1 MILDFGNESLKICW
15 YNVNWG
21 LIQLRRLH
29 KKSPLKQITDDDI
42 TTNEILCGLGS
53 NLPGTTETILQ
64 MLILVSVTAILE
76 ATMRSQQRDVNLL
89 ADTIFSLHQCL
100 IQNKY
105 AQQSGCGGEGLGIS
119 LFK

>member
-1 MILDFGNESLKICW
+1 MCW
-15 YNVNWG
+15 HNVNWG

-64 MLILVSVTAILE
+64 MLILVSVTAID

-89 ADTIFSLHQCL
+89 SNTRFSLHQCL
-100 IQNKY
+100 IQNKC
-105 AQQSGCGGEGLGIS
+105 AQQSGCGGKGLGIS
-119 LFK
+119 LFKW